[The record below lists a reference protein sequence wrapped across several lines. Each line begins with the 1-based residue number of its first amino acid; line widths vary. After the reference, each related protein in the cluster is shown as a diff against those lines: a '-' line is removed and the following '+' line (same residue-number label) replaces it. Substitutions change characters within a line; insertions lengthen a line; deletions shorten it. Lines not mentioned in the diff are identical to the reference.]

1 MVAGDSD
8 EVESIAS
15 GDDCVADHAETETR
29 QLERT
34 TLARKENTAVKW
46 MGGAVFVVLLATA
59 LLVSSAV
66 YATTKNGQSQDFKNA
81 FAADSTKVLE
91 SFNKAVERRLEA
103 IDALSVSITA
113 SAEETGSTF
122 PNVTLSNFEIRCAN
136 IRVLSDT
143 SIIHYYPI
151 VTDET
156 RKGWEEYQFTHQDHF
171 DKAFTSEQAMI
182 KLQND
187 ELGRPDG
194 RNLQDSATVK
204 APKEI
209 GFSLPNGTYV
219 AMPEN
224 TGPYFPL
231 WQFSPVIPIK
241 QLINVNI
248 ILNPAVTGA
257 YSETLR
263 TGQAVIE
270 SASNLNGENYGDV
283 GALFKMFLDASQYRF
298 DVNEYLGDPVSVVG
312 YPVFDSFDLAKR
324 KVSGLIGTNFYWSL
338 YFKNILPK
346 NTRGVVCV
354 LRNTLNQSFTY
365 KIDGGEVIY
374 VGEGD
379 QHDEKY
385 DYLEKSSRISTYL
398 SKIASPETKSYTS
411 VDLNTDYCDYEL
423 FVYPSQEN
431 EDVYVNNA
439 PIVLTVVILSIFL
452 FTSFVFVMYTVAVQR
467 RQDVVMDR
475 AVASSAIVSSLF
487 PSQVRDQIYEETK
500 KTDAKQTWFNQGEKG
515 GEFNTEDADAGVVST
530 RPIAQLFENTT
541 IMFADMAGFTSWSST
556 RDPVQVFELLETVYR
571 AFDAIAMRRKVFK
584 VETIGDCYVAVAGLP
599 DPQEDHAVIMT
610 KFATDCI
617 SKMGQL
623 TAELAEVLG
632 PDTAELALRVGL
644 HSGSVTG
651 GVLRGQKSRFQL
663 FGDTMNTASRME
675 SNGEAGRIHIS
686 KETANELIA
695 KGKTSWVTLRQ
706 DKVVAKGK
714 GEMQTYWATTR
725 TVTESVVSSMPGS
738 TVPDLCTKADGDKKD
753 FESVEI

>member
-1 MVAGDSD
+1 MVAGDD
-8 EVESIAS
+8 RNFDNEVESVAS
-15 GDDCVADHAETETR
+15 GDEGVADHAETETR

-34 TLARKENTAVKW
+34 TLARKENAAVKW

-66 YATTKNGQSQDFKNA
+66 YVTTKHGQAEDFKSA

-122 PNVTLSNFEIRCAN
+122 PNVTVSNFEIRCAN

-151 VTDET
+151 VTEET
-156 RKGWEEYQFTHQDHF
+156 RKGWEEYQFTHQNHF
-171 DKAFTSEQAMI
+171 DKAYASELAMI
-182 KLQND
+182 QHQND
-187 ELGRPDG
+187 ELGRPAG
-194 RNLQDSATVK
+194 RKLQENETVK

-257 YSETLR
+257 YSETIR
-263 TGQAVIE
+263 TGKAVIE
-270 SASNLNGENYGDV
+270 SAANLNGENYRDT

-298 DVNEYLGDPVSVVG
+298 DVKEYLGDPVSVVG

-324 KVSGLIGTNFYWSL
+324 NVSGLIGTNFYWRL

-346 NTRGVVCV
+346 NTKGIVCV

-365 KIDGGEVIY
+365 KIDAGEVIY

-379 QHDEKY
+379 QHDTKY
-385 DYLEKSSRISTYL
+385 DYLEQSSKVSTYL
-398 SKIASPETKSYTS
+398 SKISSPETKSYTS

-423 FVYPSQEN
+423 SVYPSQEN

-439 PIVLTVVILSIFL
+439 PIVLMVVILSIFL
-452 FTSFVFVMYTVAVQR
+452 FTSFVFVLYTVAVQR

-487 PSQVRDQIYEETK
+487 PSQVRDQIYQETK
-500 KTDAKQTWFNQGEKG
+500 TDTKQTWFNND
-515 GEFNTEDADAGVVST
+515 NTDVDVIST

-541 IMFADMAGFTSWSST
+541 IMFADMSGFTSWSST

-623 TAELAEVLG
+623 TSELAEALG
-632 PDTAELALRVGL
+632 ADTAELALRVGL

-675 SNGEAGRIHIS
+675 SNGQAGRIHIS

-695 KGKTSWVTLRQ
+695 KGKSSWVTNRQ

-714 GEMQTYWATTR
+714 GEMQTYWATSR

-738 TVPDLCTKADGDKKD
+738 NGLELSTKADGGKQKD